1 MKEFL
6 FGDSMV
12 QKGLSQNMMLKQKPE
27 LSERWT
33 GHRCIW
39 DKMTS
44 GTVNHSAKALDG
56 TGLGGFEELE
66 EDTVRVV

>member
-1 MKEFL
+1 MKECL
-6 FGDSMV
+6 FVDSMV

-27 LSERWT
+27 LSERGT

-44 GTVNHSAKALDG
+44 GTVNHSAKALRWG
-56 TGLGGFEELE
+56 SVGW
-66 EDTVRVV
+66 V

>member
-6 FGDSMV
+6 FVDSMIW
-12 QKGLSQNMMLKQKPE
+12 KGPSQNIMLKQKPE

-44 GTVNHSAKALDG
+44 GTVNHSVKALRWG
-56 TGLGGFEELE
+56 SVGWI
-66 EDTVRVV
+66 

>member
-12 QKGLSQNMMLKQKPE
+12 QKGLSQNMMLKQKPK

-33 GHRCIW
+33 GHSCIW

-44 GTVNHSAKALDG
+44 GTVNHSAKALRWDSVG
-56 TGLGGFEELE
+56 W
-66 EDTVRVV
+66 V